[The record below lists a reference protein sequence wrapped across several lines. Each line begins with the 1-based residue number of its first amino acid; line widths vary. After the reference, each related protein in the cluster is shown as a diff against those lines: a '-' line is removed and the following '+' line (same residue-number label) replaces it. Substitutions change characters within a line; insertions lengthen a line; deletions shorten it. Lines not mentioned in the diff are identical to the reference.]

1 MTSSSLA
8 ARVQFREARF
18 NFWQT
23 MAPAAVRHLLFEPRR
38 IASNCG
44 RTIRMASTTK
54 ALAARDASDPTS
66 LRRLSRED
74 LINLAVGHPAEL
86 PSEVMAAAM
95 VDAAERLRD
104 TGVVGE
110 SATQELNYVARWG
123 FAGDPRRHREVPH
136 RPVRAF
142 GAHGAQGEG
151 SERRKAGEPHDNE
164 RSEPRDRFGVRTAH
178 EARRYRRRGA
188 PDLLPRGRRVPRQR
202 AGRRRRG
209 RVGGGNRTRRVAD
222 GTPGYFDVGALE
234 RRLRVDGLRP
244 RLVYLVPT
252 HSNPR
257 GGTLPE
263 RDRKRLVEL
272 AVEFNFYVLADEVY
286 HLLHWGEEPPPPRMC
301 EVERN
306 VLEAAGLSATWDDDA
321 GKGKAAAAWEVR
333 RSDDVY
339 EASAALESSGR
350 SSAARVV
357 SVSSFTKI
365 LAPGLRVG
373 WIEAARSIVDMI
385 SDRGYVNSGGCV
397 APFAASI
404 VVSAIENGSQARWLQ
419 RLRERYRGT
428 SRALHDAASREEA
441 STGWKVASCPPSG
454 GYFLWIELPA
464 DCDER
469 AVMRAAEDAGV
480 GVPTGFALRPSGES
494 PERPREE
501 RSCRLCFAYLDEEKI
516 VEGVKRLAESV
527 RNARGK

>member
-1 MTSSSLA
+1 
-8 ARVQFREARF
+8 
-18 NFWQT
+18 
-23 MAPAAVRHLLFEPRR
+23 
-38 IASNCG
+38 
-44 RTIRMASTTK
+44 
-54 ALAARDASDPTS
+54 
-66 LRRLSRED
+66 
-74 LINLAVGHPAEL
+74 
-86 PSEVMAAAM
+86 M

-123 FAGDPRRHREVPH
+123 SPETLDAIARFLTDQY
-136 RPVRAF
+136 AF
-142 GAHGAQGEG
+142 E
-151 SERRKAGEPHDNE
+151 
-164 RSEPRDRFGVRTAH
+164 SEPTEPREKEASGVVRPESLMITNGVSHGIDLACAQLTKPGDIVVVELPTYFLAADVFRDNGLDVVGVDGL
-178 EARRYRRRGA
+178 EEGIG
-188 PDLLPRGRRVPRQR
+188 PDGLP
-202 AGRRRRG
+202 
-209 RVGGGNRTRRVAD
+209 D

-286 HLLHWGEEPPPPRMC
+286 HLLHWGEEPPPPRI
-301 EVERN
+301 
-306 VLEAAGLSATWDDDA
+306 
-321 GKGKAAAAWEVR
+321 
-333 RSDDVY
+333 
-339 EASAALESSGR
+339 GR

-373 WIEAARSIVDMI
+373 WIETARSIVDTI

-428 SRALHDAASREEA
+428 SRALHDAASREKA

-469 AVMRAAEDAGV
+469 GVTRAAEDAGV
-480 GVPTGFALRPSGES
+480 AFLPGSRCVPGGTLEV
-494 PERPREE
+494 PREE

>member
-8 ARVQFREARF
+8 ARIQFREARF
-18 NFWQT
+18 QFLAET

-123 FAGDPRRHREVPH
+123 SPETLDAIARFLTDQYAFA
-136 RPVRAF
+136 
-142 GAHGAQGEG
+142 
-151 SERRKAGEPHDNE
+151 
-164 RSEPRDRFGVRTAH
+164 SEPKEKEARGVRPESLMITNGVSHGIDLACAQLTMPGDIVVV
-178 EARRYRRRGA
+178 ELPTYFLAADVFRDNGLDVVGVDGLEEGIG
-188 PDLLPRGRRVPRQR
+188 PDGFP
-202 AGRRRRG
+202 
-209 RVGGGNRTRRVAD
+209 D

-263 RDRKRLVEL
+263 RDRKRLVKL

-301 EVERN
+301 EVEQN
-306 VLEAAGLSATWDDDA
+306 VLKVAGLSDWDDDA
-321 GKGKAAAAWEVR
+321 GKGKGKAAAAWEVR

-339 EASAALESSGR
+339 EVSATLESSGR

-397 APFAASI
+397 APFAASV
-404 VVSAIENGSQARWLQ
+404 VVSAIENGSQARWL
-419 RLRERYRGT
+419 RGLRERYRGT
-428 SRALHDAASREEA
+428 SRVLHDAASREES

-469 AVMRAAEDAGV
+469 AVTRAAEDAGV
-480 GVPTGFALRPSGES
+480 AFLPGSRCVPRSL
-494 PERPREE
+494 ERPREE

>member
-1 MTSSSLA
+1 MA

-18 NFWQT
+18 QLLAET
-23 MAPAAVRHLLFEPRR
+23 MAPAAVRNLLFEPRR

-44 RTIRMASTTK
+44 RTIRMASTPK

-123 FAGDPRRHREVPH
+123 SPETLDAIARFLTDQY
-136 RPVRAF
+136 AF
-142 GAHGAQGEG
+142 E
-151 SERRKAGEPHDNE
+151 
-164 RSEPRDRFGVRTAH
+164 SEPTEPREK
-178 EARRYRRRGA
+178 EARGVVRPESLMITNGVSHGIDLACAQLTKPGDIVVVELPTYFLAADVFRDNGLDVVGVDGLEEGIG
-188 PDLLPRGRRVPRQR
+188 PDGLP
-202 AGRRRRG
+202 
-209 RVGGGNRTRRVAD
+209 D

-306 VLEAAGLSATWDDDA
+306 VLEAAGLSDDLDDDA

-469 AVMRAAEDAGV
+469 GVTRAAEDAGV
-480 GVPTGFALRPSGES
+480 AFLPGSRCVPGGTLEV
-494 PERPREE
+494 PREE